1 MVSSGSSSSDEL
13 SLQLQLLGQFIEQR
27 QLLTSGSGSSGAAV
41 DIDDSEMNA
50 HLENVRKA
58 LGSQKK

>member
-1 MVSSGSSSSDEL
+1 MDSSASSSSDEL

-27 QLLTSGSGSSGAAV
+27 QLLTSGSGSSSGAV

-50 HLENVRKA
+50 HLENVWKA